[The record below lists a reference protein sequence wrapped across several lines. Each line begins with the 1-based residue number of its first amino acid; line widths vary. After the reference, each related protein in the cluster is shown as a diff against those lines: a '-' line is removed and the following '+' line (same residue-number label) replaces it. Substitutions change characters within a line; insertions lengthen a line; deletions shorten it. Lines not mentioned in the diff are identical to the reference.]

1 MGEGTVPAP
10 PGRGRISRATWGSVL
25 LTCVAAAWFAA
36 NFDHP
41 RGPVVLLWLA
51 APLSVVIPAGT
62 CWRAYRA
69 GWLPVPTRRFWR
81 HLGTAA
87 VLVGI
92 GSVAATHDAL
102 SGVAGPA
109 HHLGPV
115 ALVAYAGAMVVI
127 LWGLYRL
134 PTGVSG
140 RGERLR
146 LGLDAA
152 TVVLATAVFL
162 WHFQTRTLLAQG
174 ADDPS
179 SVVGSWI
186 EIVLA
191 LVSVFAVAKVVLSGD
206 AFVDKRSL
214 QWLAVGLIGGSLGS
228 LPQSLLVDRPWLIC
242 SQVTIPAVMI
252 CATVASVRQRRAR
265 TVDDG
270 RRPAHRRFSV
280 LPYAAVVAVD
290 ALLLSATWSGRGD
303 DQRVI
308 VVGAVVLTALVAVRQ
323 VTAFQENGRLL
334 ARLDHGA
341 THDALTQLPNRA
353 LFGDRL
359 RRAVT
364 TCDAHR
370 KVSVALIDLDDFK
383 AVNDTL
389 GHRAGDALLV
399 AVAQRL
405 AGCVRA
411 RDTVGRLGGDEF
423 IVVLDDIDPAGADLA
438 VQRILAAL
446 TTPVVADG
454 HELLVRAS
462 IGVADG
468 GTGDDADELLRRADI
483 AMYAAKNDGGGGFA
497 RYRPDLGGAG
507 RPAPLGAEL
516 RQAIADGQ
524 FFLVYQPIVALDGQ
538 HITGVEALVRWAH
551 PARGTVPPDEFIP
564 VAERTGLIV
573 PLGQWVLR
581 EACRQFVRW
590 SVLHG
595 ARAPEVL
602 NVNVSGRQ
610 LREPQFPDDVAAAL
624 ADTGIAAHRL
634 VLEITE
640 TAAVGPGTA
649 VANLAALRQLGVRIA
664 LDDFGTGVS
673 ALSLLQTCPVDELK
687 LDRSFTQTD
696 PATEHTP
703 IAAAVIHLAQALG
716 LHVVAE
722 GVETAQQAQRLR
734 TLGYRAAQ
742 GYYFARPMP
751 PADLDDLL
759 AGGTRTDEPVRA
771 PA

>member
-1 MGEGTVPAP
+1 
-10 PGRGRISRATWGSVL
+10 
-25 LTCVAAAWFAA
+25 
-36 NFDHP
+36 
-41 RGPVVLLWLA
+41 
-51 APLSVVIPAGT
+51 
-62 CWRAYRA
+62 
-69 GWLPVPTRRFWR
+69 
-81 HLGTAA
+81 
-87 VLVGI
+87 
-92 GSVAATHDAL
+92 
-102 SGVAGPA
+102 
-109 HHLGPV
+109 
-115 ALVAYAGAMVVI
+115 
-127 LWGLYRL
+127 
-134 PTGVSG
+134 
-140 RGERLR
+140 
-146 LGLDAA
+146 
-152 TVVLATAVFL
+152 
-162 WHFQTRTLLAQG
+162 
-174 ADDPS
+174 
-179 SVVGSWI
+179 
-186 EIVLA
+186 
-191 LVSVFAVAKVVLSGD
+191 
-206 AFVDKRSL
+206 
-214 QWLAVGLIGGSLGS
+214 
-228 LPQSLLVDRPWLIC
+228 
-242 SQVTIPAVMI
+242 MI

-581 EACRQFVRW
+581 EACREFVRW

-610 LREPQFPDDVAAAL
+610 LREPQFLDDVAAAL